1 VVDIMLIEIE
11 HYYSVCILHCEGR
24 FVAGPE
30 MEYIQAKLDE
40 VKRLACNRVLAD
52 FQGVSSLGSIGVT
65 FIVGV
70 YTSVIR
76 RAGGRFVLAGA
87 NPHVRHVL
95 DLTGLGAVIP
105 LAADLASGLAVLGA
119 EGPTAPPALP
129 LRRVGAF

>member
-1 VVDIMLIEIE
+1 MLIEIE

-30 MEYIQAKLDE
+30 MEYIQTKLDDI
-40 VKRLACNRVLAD
+40 KKLACNRVLAD
-52 FQGVSSLGSIGVT
+52 FQGVSSLGSIGIT

-87 NPHVRHVL
+87 SPRVRHVL
-95 DLTGLGAVIP
+95 ELTGLGEVIP
-105 LAADLASGLAVLGA
+105 QAADLASGLAELGA
-119 EGPTAPPALP
+119 EAPMGPLA
-129 LRRVGAF
+129 LRRVGAL